1 MTSYNKG
8 YYEQNKQRIADYN
21 KARRENNPEII
32 AKEKESYKAK
42 QDLFKIRSKVQ
53 HLEGKMAWDMLSKK
67 KQQGILAEIS
77 EKLGVD
83 LD

>member
-8 YYEQNKQRIADYN
+8 YYEQNKQKIADYN
-21 KARRENNPEII
+21 KARRKNNPEII
-32 AKEKESYKAK
+32 SKEKERYKLRA
-42 QDLFKIRSKVQ
+42 DAFKISSKVQ
-53 HLEGKMAWDMLSKK
+53 HLKGKMAWDMLSKK

-77 EKLGVD
+77 EKLGVN

>member
-1 MTSYNKG
+1 MTYNKG
-8 YYEQNKQRIADYN
+8 YYEQNKKRIADYN

-53 HLEGKMAWDMLSKK
+53 HLKGKMAWDMLSKK
-67 KQQGILAEIS
+67 KQQDILAEIS

>member
-1 MTSYNKG
+1 MTYNKG
-8 YYEQNKQRIADYN
+8 YYNANKIRISQYN

-53 HLEGKMAWDMLSKK
+53 HLKGKMAWDMLSKK
-67 KQQGILAEIS
+67 KQQDILAEIS

>member
-1 MTSYNKG
+1 MTYNKS
-8 YYEQNKQRIADYN
+8 YYNANKIRISQYN

-32 AKEKESYKAK
+32 AKEKESYQSKAADYK
-42 QDLFKIRSKVQ
+42 LRSKIQ
-53 HLEGKMAWDMLSKK
+53 HLKGKMAWEMLSKAK
-67 KQQGILAEIS
+67 KQLVLTEIS

>member
-1 MTSYNKG
+1 MTYNKG
-8 YYEQNKQRIADYN
+8 YYNANKIRISQYN

-42 QDLFKIRSKVQ
+42 KDLFQTRSKIQ
-53 HLEGKMAWDMLSKK
+53 HLKGKMAWNMLSKAK
-67 KQQGILAEIS
+67 KQLVLAEIS

-83 LD
+83 VK

>member
-1 MTSYNKG
+1 MGYNKG

-21 KARRENNPEII
+21 KARRQKNPDII
-32 AKEKESYKAK
+32 AKEKESYQSKAEDYK
-42 QDLFKIRSKVQ
+42 LRSKIQ
-53 HLEGKMAWDMLSKK
+53 HLKGKMAWEMLSKSK
-67 KQQGILAEIS
+67 KQLVLTEIS